1 LNTAI
6 RGWRCQK
13 RRQYTERGWDTEK
26 SKKDTGENEGET
38 SMGIQR
44 NQRSW
49 IDFGTQNKKHYGDS
63 PPNAPQSA
71 NPLHITDREERHVDP
86 TQNRSTKNGHANQ
99 FPHNIAQNETK
110 NFNKIL
116 GKDWKKKIY
125 MESRERRIWGW
136 MAWSEWK

>member
-26 SKKDTGENEGET
+26 SKRHERERGGDINGNTKKSEELDRL
-38 SMGIQR
+38 R
-44 NQRSW
+44 NAKQ
-49 IDFGTQNKKHYGDS
+49 KHYGDS

-116 GKDWKKKIY
+116 GKD
-125 MESRERRIWGW
+125 
-136 MAWSEWK
+136 